1 MPGLVGTS
9 FLFVYA
15 VFFLSHGGYFQ
26 PPRVFA
32 VSVMLFLVLRLIMA
46 SFLVF
51 VVSDVSV
58 ILFFFFAAVTYFH
71 L

>member
-1 MPGLVGTS
+1 MLS
-9 FLFVYA
+9 
-15 VFFLSHGGYFQ
+15 FFLSHGGYFQ

-58 ILFFFFAAVTYFH
+58 IFFFFFAAVTYFH